1 MLSNVFHFFNCQQL
15 SPPSDS
21 YIHTPFWLQ
30 TSNPLNENFSCTA
43 LHDREAVISQHHP
56 LSLRCCKLPHVPDSA
71 RAQSAGPT
79 SKGITPSPGG
89 SGNVTAGK
97 PPGGKSLGVN
107 RPANEL
113 SCRRLWASFS
123 KTEGAHGKR
132 ERDSRRMLAC
142 EGTRGRVWERYMLRR
157 GGRVCLGHGGENGGG
172 REVSGRWGIRC
183 LCSQSS
189 ARKGIRFLFRSRCR
203 RRRLN
208 WRGRRCGRFR
218 GRGLCRRNG
227 RS

>member
-1 MLSNVFHFFNCQQL
+1 MKI
-15 SPPSDS
+15 SP
-21 YIHTPFWLQ
+21 
-30 TSNPLNENFSCTA
+30 A
-43 LHDREAVISQHHP
+43 LHCMTTKLSYHNTIHCPCGVANSRMCQTPLVLDLLDSPARGSPHP
-56 LSLRCCKLPHVPDSA
+56 L
-71 RAQSAGPT
+71 AGLAMSRPVNYRV
-79 SKGITPSPGG
+79 
-89 SGNVTAGK
+89 GNHWG
-97 PPGGKSLGVN
+97 GVN
-107 RPANEL
+107 YSANEL
-113 SCRRLWASFS
+113 SCRRLRASFS